1 MYLPGIPSHVV
12 NVAMI
17 ETLAS
22 SKKTIIGSTWIAWVM
37 HATDT
42 TSLFMPMY

>member
-1 MYLPGIPSHVV
+1 MLF

-22 SKKTIIGSTWIAWVM
+22 SKKTIIGSCWIGWVM
-37 HATDT
+37 HAGDM
-42 TSLFMPMY
+42 TSLFMPVY